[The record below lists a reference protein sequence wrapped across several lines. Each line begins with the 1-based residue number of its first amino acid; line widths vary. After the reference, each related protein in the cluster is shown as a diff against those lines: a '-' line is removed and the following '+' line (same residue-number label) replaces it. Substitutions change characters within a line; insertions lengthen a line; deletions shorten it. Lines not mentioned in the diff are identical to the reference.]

1 MVSFYQK
8 NIFYYCMYSRPIL
21 DQSNQLTVFIDSDSF
36 NTALD
41 TESKS
46 ALVILLF
53 FNNEK
58 LRFFRTLK
66 ETMNSILSQIPQI
79 NVEISNVIKH
89 HCAILDSD
97 ESTVKEQFFPI
108 RIMNNLMEE
117 IFDDYEHSPESL
129 NLILPVLAYRF
140 FENHE
145 NASIY
150 ITNNEKLL
158 KKRNILSKEKGFSL
172 SIFSIDEAR
181 IFLGLFFKKSGLYYL
196 SKTTCTQSMG
206 QWYHLSS
213 YEKIPHIFFKD
224 PIMVGLFNRM
234 SFAFQALDEIGM
246 QNYSE
251 ATPNNMYVTTYHFT
265 FLISLITGIFDNL
278 AIKTDSLLNFKL
290 SPMQISLSKSRSSN
304 RDKNFRD
311 CVGAIYMELF
321 NHIQNFDPFIALIYE
336 FRNNVI
342 HREGFEPLILNF
354 KSLSCCV
361 KLTKNMDGAIQLI
374 NDNKEKFPI
383 RYPYPDWGFDEC
395 DKDSFLNPYEFAIMA
410 MSNLV
415 VFTDEYLELLRD
427 KSEFAGREI
436 KREIPGLN
444 LFTEYHLG
452 F

>member
-1 MVSFYQK
+1 
-8 NIFYYCMYSRPIL
+8 MYSRPIL
-21 DQSNQLTVFIDSDSF
+21 DKSNQLTVFIDSDSF
-36 NTALD
+36 D
-41 TESKS
+41 TTSDIESKS
-46 ALVILLF
+46 AQIILLF
-53 FNNEK
+53 SNNEK
-58 LRFFRTLK
+58 MRFFRTSK
-66 ETMNSILSQIPQI
+66 ETTNSTLSQIPQI
-79 NVEISNVIKH
+79 NEKISNEIKH

-108 RIMNNLMEE
+108 RVMNKLVEE
-117 IFDDYEHSPESL
+117 IFDDDEHTPESL
-129 NLILPVLAYRF
+129 NLILPFLTYRF
-140 FENHE
+140 FENRE

-158 KKRNILSKEKGFSL
+158 EKRNILSKNKGFSL

-196 SKTTCTQSMG
+196 SENTCTHFMG

-234 SFAFQALDEIGM
+234 SFALQALDEIGM

-251 ATPNNMYVTTYHFT
+251 ATPNNMYITSYHFS

-278 AIKTDSLLNFKL
+278 AIKSDSLLNFKL
-290 SPMQISLSKSRSSN
+290 SPMQISLRNK
-304 RDKNFRD
+304 KFRD
-311 CVGAIYMELF
+311 CVAPYPELF
-321 NHIQNFDPFIALIYE
+321 NHIQKFDPFIALIYE

-342 HREGFEPLILNF
+342 HREGFEPLILDF

-361 KLTKNMDGAIQLI
+361 KLTENMAGAIHVI

-415 VFTDEYLELLRD
+415 VFTDEYLKLLRD

-436 KREIPGLN
+436 KREISGLD
-444 LFTEYHLG
+444 LFIEYHLG